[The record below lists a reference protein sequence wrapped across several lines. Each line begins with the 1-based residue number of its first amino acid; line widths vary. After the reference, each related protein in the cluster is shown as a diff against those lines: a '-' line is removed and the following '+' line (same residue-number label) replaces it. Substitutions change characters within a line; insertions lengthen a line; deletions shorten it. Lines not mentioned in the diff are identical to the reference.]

1 MNEYPKILIVDDHLS
16 AREVLNGMFSTDPY
30 QLAFAENGPQ
40 ALQMAQELLPDVVLL
55 DVMMPNMD
63 GFEVCTRMRA
73 MPKVAEV
80 PIIMITALDDPQS
93 RLRGIAVGADDFVS
107 KPFDRTELKA
117 RVRTITRMNRYRRLL
132 TERTKFEWVVN
143 SAQHGYLLIND
154 QDEILFANQK
164 ARVYLGL
171 AADEALPNGKQFLAT
186 AVTQYQPHPIAAWQ
200 DWPNAQPDNEDH
212 YLVRPETASAKSF
225 WLLAATLNLPNR
237 QVPERI
243 VRLEDVT
250 QKLATTHDRS
260 AFHTIISHKLRTPLN
275 WLIGPLELLI
285 SDPDSSKEEMF
296 EFAQMAYDGAVQIQ
310 AVVDDVL
317 KYVNLSTMIHE
328 KEGCYLN
335 QIRPLIDKISTDLEL
350 KNVHISDITGVIEEK
365 ENGRKLALSSEALE
379 LILVELLENAQKFH
393 PHKQPAIEIVASLQE
408 NKALCLKVQDDGAT
422 LSPTQLQRVWIPYDQ
437 AEKKLTGEVAGVGL
451 GLPTVAYIVWRVGGK
466 CQIYNRPQKPGVVI
480 EIIIPL
486 I

>member
-1 MNEYPKILIVDDHLS
+1 M
-16 AREVLNGMFSTDPY
+16 
-30 QLAFAENGPQ
+30 
-40 ALQMAQELLPDVVLL
+40 
-55 DVMMPNMD
+55 
-63 GFEVCTRMRA
+63 
-73 MPKVAEV
+73 
-80 PIIMITALDDPQS
+80 
-93 RLRGIAVGADDFVS
+93 
-107 KPFDRTELKA
+107 
-117 RVRTITRMNRYRRLL
+117 
-132 TERTKFEWVVN
+132 
-143 SAQHGYLLIND
+143 
-154 QDEILFANQK
+154 
-164 ARVYLGL
+164 
-171 AADEALPNGKQFLAT
+171 
-186 AVTQYQPHPIAAWQ
+186 
-200 DWPNAQPDNEDH
+200 
-212 YLVRPETASAKSF
+212 
-225 WLLAATLNLPNR
+225 
-237 QVPERI
+237 
-243 VRLEDVT
+243 RLEDVT